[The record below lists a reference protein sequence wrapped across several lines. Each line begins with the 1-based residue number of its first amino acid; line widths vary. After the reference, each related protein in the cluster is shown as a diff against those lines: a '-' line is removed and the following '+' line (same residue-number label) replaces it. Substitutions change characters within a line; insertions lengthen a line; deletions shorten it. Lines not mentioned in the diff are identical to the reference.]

1 MYEYDNLSV
10 ELCGVEFENPFVL
23 AAAPPTDELDM
34 VRRAFRAGW
43 AGAVLKTTHV
53 EGAEV
58 DLVYPMMSSVDM
70 EDRRI
75 GGLGNIDLISHY
87 GIEEV
92 ERRVELL
99 KKEFPEKVVM
109 ASIMGFKM
117 EEWQELVR
125 RLVAAGVDMIE
136 CSFSCPQGSMG
147 ERPGAMLGQD
157 ADASEKVTRW
167 VKSAARDVPVVIKI
181 TPQVAFISEI
191 ARSIKEGGADAI
203 CASNTIPSLMG
214 IDLDTFI
221 PYPKVRGKTTY
232 SGLSGSFIKP
242 ITLRTIS
249 EIKRN
254 VDIPITGTGGV
265 MNWSDAAEVMLVGAT
280 TVQMCTAVMHYGYRI
295 IDDLKVGLSNY
306 LVEHGMDSPMELVG
320 RSLPYITTHE
330 GLKRQP
336 LVKASIDQEKCVNC
350 GLCHL
355 ACRDGGHQAI
365 EFDEKERYAEVDR
378 EKCVGCAL
386 CYTVCPVEDCIS
398 MEYEEGAEEHG

>member
-1 MYEYDNLSV
+1 MYDYGDLSV
-10 ELCGVEFENPFVL
+10 ELCGVRFENPFVL

-34 VRRAFRAGW
+34 VRRAFEMGW

-58 DLVYPMMSSVDM
+58 DLVYPMMSAIHHG
-70 EDRRI
+70 DRRI

-92 ERRVELL
+92 EKRVGIL
-99 KKEFPEKVVM
+99 KEEFPEKVVM
-109 ASIMGFKM
+109 ASIMGSRK

-125 RLVAAGVDMIE
+125 RLEDAGVDMIE

-157 ADASEKVTRW
+157 GEASKTVAGW
-167 VKSAARDVPVVIKI
+167 VKSAARRVPVIIKI

-191 ARSIKEGGADAI
+191 ARLIKEGGADAI

-214 IDLDTFI
+214 IDLDTFV
-221 PYPKVRGKTTY
+221 PYPNVRGRSTY
-232 SGLSGSFIKP
+232 SGLSGSLIKP

-249 EIKRN
+249 EIKKN

-265 MNWSDAAEVMLVGAT
+265 TNWKDAVELMLVGAT
-280 TVQMCTAVMHYGYRI
+280 NVQICTAVMHYGYRI
-295 IDDLKVGLSNY
+295 IDDLRVGLSNY
-306 LVEHGMDSPMELVG
+306 LATHGFTSPMELVG
-320 RSLPYITTHE
+320 RSLPFISTHDE
-330 GLKRQP
+330 LERRP
-336 LVKASIDQEKCVNC
+336 DIRASIDEERCVGC

-355 ACRDGGHQAI
+355 ACRDGGHGAI
-365 EFDEKERYAEVDR
+365 EFDEETRLASVDK
-378 EKCVGCAL
+378 EKCVGCRL
-386 CYTVCPVEDCIS
+386 CRTVCPVDDCIS
-398 MEYEEGAEEHG
+398 MVYDE